1 MSPSIAVSC
10 QNLLRAF
17 RKNHATLLSLI
28 SADDFDTLKFTH
40 LMTRRDQIVEEIVN
54 GGLPEL
60 ELRQVYNEHQMLQTK
75 IHIVCD
81 ELKTSLANLG
91 TGTKALTAYR

>member
-1 MSPSIAVSC
+1 
-10 QNLLRAF
+10 
-17 RKNHATLLSLI
+17 
-28 SADDFDTLKFTH
+28 
-40 LMTRRDQIVEEIVN
+40 MTRRDQIVEEIVN
-54 GGLPEL
+54 GGLPEP